1 MAKIM
6 KSYRLEQFT
15 LNRLKWL
22 CQELDLNE
30 TSTIELAIT
39 ELYMKYYYDLPGYH
53 AKKKD

>member
-1 MAKIM
+1 MAKVM

-15 LNRLKWL
+15 LNRLAWL
-22 CQELDLNE
+22 CKELDLNE

-39 ELYMKYYYDLPGYH
+39 ELYMRHYYDLQDYH